1 MSTFDN
7 PFDSDRG
14 LRPFGSNCGRL
25 VSEAGHE
32 AAAQLQ
38 IRASIES
45 EQKRYEGV
53 VASAVMRAMFP
64 QDAARRAFLK
74 SMGAATAVAALSQ
87 FFPLKTATEAFAEG
101 GPLEKKDLKVGF
113 IPITCATP
121 IIMAA
126 PMGFYAK
133 NGLNVEVIKTAGW
146 AVIRDKTI
154 NKEYDAAHML
164 SPMPLA
170 ITMGAGSN
178 PLPYTMPAVENIN
191 GQAITLAVKHKDKRD
206 PKDWEGFKFA
216 VPFDYSMHNYLLR
229 YYLAEHGLDPDVDVQ
244 IRAVPPPDLHVDIGV
259 ETVLGEII
267 AQQVIVHG
275 IIEGHGEL
283 ETLPVLRIALVLVL
297 DRKRDRLAVDVLNR
311 RHGVGQRIGAGAHGD
326 GERHRREHVGGVVFL
341 VDGLV
346 ADHRPARGLDDFDVE
361 PVLGVKPHRRRHD
374 DPGRP
379 SDREEA
385 DLDVFLLQR
394 AAFGKCFGRG
404 PQREELR
411 QRSDRSRSAH
421 RFQERAA
428 RDVARKHRAH
438 HGGGDY
444 ALVAL
449 LLALEASLD
458 LQSRRRV
465 MLGFADMPAAAATVG
480 AKAAVGI
487 ERVVEGGHQ
496 LLPFGGVSTPPKS
509 AIAVP

>member
-7 PFDSDRG
+7 PFDPGRG
-14 LRPFGSNCGRL
+14 LRSFGCNCGQH
-25 VSEAGHE
+25 VSQAEHE

-64 QDAARRAFLK
+64 RDGARRAFLK
-74 SMGAATAVAALSQ
+74 SVGAATAVAALSQ

-133 NGLNVEVIKTAGW
+133 NGLNVEIIKTAGW

-206 PKDWEGFKFA
+206 PKDWKGFKFA

-229 YYLAEHGLDPDVDVQ
+229 YYVAEHGLDPDKDIS
-244 IRAVPPPDLHVDIGV
+244 IRSVPPPEMVANLRADNIDGFLGPDPFNQRAVFDGVGFIHILSKEIWDGHPCCAFAASRAFATDLPNTFHALLKAIVDATAYASKPENRKTIAEAIAPANYLNQPVTVV
-259 ETVLGEII
+259 EQVLTGTYADGLGNIQKVPDRIDFAPYPWQSMAVWILTQMKRWGQVKGDIDYRTVAE
-267 AQQVIVHG
+267 QVFLATDAAKIMREMG
-275 IIEGHGEL
+275 
-283 ETLPVLRIALVLVL
+283 
-297 DRKRDRLAVDVLNR
+297 LAVPETSYRTVQVMGKAFDPAQPQAYLDSFAIKR
-311 RHGVGQRIGAGAHGD
+311 R
-326 GERHRREHVGGVVFL
+326 
-341 VDGLV
+341 
-346 ADHRPARGLDDFDVE
+346 
-361 PVLGVKPHRRRHD
+361 
-374 DPGRP
+374 
-379 SDREEA
+379 
-385 DLDVFLLQR
+385 
-394 AAFGKCFGRG
+394 
-404 PQREELR
+404 
-411 QRSDRSRSAH
+411 
-421 RFQERAA
+421 
-428 RDVARKHRAH
+428 
-438 HGGGDY
+438 
-444 ALVAL
+444 
-449 LLALEASLD
+449 
-458 LQSRRRV
+458 
-465 MLGFADMPAAAATVG
+465 
-480 AKAAVGI
+480 
-487 ERVVEGGHQ
+487 
-496 LLPFGGVSTPPKS
+496 
-509 AIAVP
+509 